1 MPQIKTRSGIIDEM
15 DDDIFKIARNQGVE
29 MVIDDLQEISAVYK
43 ELLNDKPAKLLVI
56 VDEGCTSE
64 VGFMKKMAESS
75 RQEVKKAKAF
85 VVNTLSK
92 RLEANFYIKRFKL
105 NHPISDFK
113 TEKEGLASLKNI
125 N

>member
-1 MPQIKTRSGIIDEM
+1 LPQIKTRSGIIDEM

-43 ELLNDKPAKLLVI
+43 ELLNDKPAKLLVL

-75 RQEVKKAKAF
+75 RQEVKNAKAF

-92 RLEANFYIKRFKL
+92 RL
-105 NHPISDFK
+105 
-113 TEKEGLASLKNI
+113 
-125 N
+125 